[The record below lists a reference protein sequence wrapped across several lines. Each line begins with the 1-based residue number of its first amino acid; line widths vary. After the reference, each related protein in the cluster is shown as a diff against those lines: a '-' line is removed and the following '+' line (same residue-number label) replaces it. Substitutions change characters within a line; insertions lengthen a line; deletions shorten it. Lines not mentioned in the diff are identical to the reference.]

1 MTLESMGYFKAI
13 NARMTWLNQRQQ
25 VLAENVAN
33 ANTPGFKSK
42 DVEHPNFQDLLR
54 RSVAPVA
61 LATTT
66 GKHMQGQ
73 GQAGK
78 VTFKVHDT
86 EDASEDKSGNSVNLE
101 GEMMKVAKTTADHEL
116 MANLYRKG
124 IDLMRVA
131 IGRPARG

>member
-1 MTLESMGYFKAI
+1 MKTVRRHRVGYLVA
-13 NARMTWLNQRQQ
+13 QHQ
-25 VLAENVAN
+25 V
-33 ANTPGFKSK
+33 GF
-42 DVEHPNFQDLLR
+42 VGGGQDN
-54 RSVAPVA
+54 A
-61 LATTT
+61 LASGQFPGLDAGSEEPLYLIVDAAHGLGLATLVYRS
-66 GKHMQGQ
+66 GNGQILAQ

-131 IGRPARG
+131 ISRPARG